1 MLDLLLVSVYT
12 KGMSTATKQE
22 TAIIYV
28 RVSTA
33 RQASEGLSLE
43 AQERTLRASAEAAGY
58 EVSLFTDSGKSG
70 KSLNTRH
77 GLQSALVELNSGRAN
92 ALYVARLDRLARSV
106 SDLLSIVDLAIKHNW
121 RLVLMDLGVDTAT
134 PHGRLVLSMLG
145 SVAEF
150 ERGLISERQKDVHAE
165 RRARGEV
172 WGVTMGNLPETSLDV
187 RDLVQELASEGLSL
201 RAIANELTAQKVPT
215 TRGGAAWYASTVKKL
230 LNSPSMKHLVNE
242 VA

>member
-1 MLDLLLVSVYT
+1 VYT
-12 KGMSTATKQE
+12 RGMSTATKPE

-28 RVSTA
+28 RVSSA
-33 RQASEGLSLE
+33 RQALEGLSLE
-43 AQERTLRASAEAAGY
+43 AQERTLRASAEGAGY

-70 KSLNTRH
+70 KSLSGRQ
-77 GLQSALVELNSGRAN
+77 GLRLALEELNAGRAS

-106 SDLLSIVDLAIKHNW
+106 SDLLGIVDQAIKNNW

-165 RRARGEV
+165 RRSRGEV
-172 WGVTMGNLPETSLDV
+172 WGVTKGNLPETSQEVRALVLD
-187 RDLVQELASEGLSL
+187 LSNKGLSL
-201 RAIANELTAQKVPT
+201 RAICKELTMRQIPT
-215 TRGGAAWYASTVKKL
+215 TRGGLAWYPSTVRAL
-230 LNSPSMKHLVNE
+230 LNSPSMSLEKT
-242 VA
+242 A